1 MKKCNSISKIK
12 IICRVLPT
20 ILVIIA
26 YRSIAFGNVIPM
38 TTLTIDATNSPY
50 IISIGDTYIIQ
61 DLQMASDTKLIINGT
76 LRFEDNATLS
86 DFIMLANIATTTFF
100 TNSAT
105 IHRIVRILIR
115 RNIIQLLQER

>member
-1 MKKCNSISKIK
+1 
-12 IICRVLPT
+12 
-20 ILVIIA
+20 
-26 YRSIAFGNVIPM
+26 M

-50 IISIGDTYIIQ
+50 IITIGDTYIIQ

-86 DFIMLANIATTTFF
+86 DFIMLALIATTTFF